1 MKKDFLEKYLF
12 FLRDWDNH
20 AATIFNRSQLAYLEN
35 MQEPRAWGAEPFF
48 EIGKPF
54 EIKAGLEKW

>member
-1 MKKDFLEKYLF
+1 MGNEKGFFIEILR

-35 MQEPRAWGAEPFF
+35 MQEPRAWGRWMSGGHPFSADRS
-48 EIGKPF
+48 G
-54 EIKAGLEKW
+54 A

>member
-35 MQEPRAWGAEPFF
+35 MQEPRAWGAESS
-48 EIGKPF
+48 
-54 EIKAGLEKW
+54 IKFAG